1 MTALSD
7 AFASSGL
14 CPSCFSGTG
23 GAQTCPVCG
32 YTPAGESDWNRLP
45 PGTVL
50 RERYAVGGALGQGG
64 FGVTYLG
71 LDLLLHTR
79 LAIKEYYPSGICAR
93 NPESRSVRHA
103 SRDLE
108 EDFKKGME
116 KFLEE
121 ARTLA
126 RFEDHPN
133 IVSVKDFFEENG
145 TAYMVMNYV
154 EGKTLGEHLKERGG
168 RIPFDEAMGI
178 LSPLMDALD
187 EIHASGTI
195 HRDLSPDNIY
205 LTRYGQP
212 KLLDFGASKS
222 ALSMMQQRS
231 HSVILKRGY
240 SPPEQYQSRG
250 RLGPWTDVYGMAATL
265 YRCVTGEVPA
275 DAMDRMEEDIL
286 KPPCESTAQIPGHV
300 DSAIVRALSVSAKN
314 RPQSM
319 EEFRNMLGG
328 SEPRTPPS
336 IPAPQSSFSDTPR
349 MESPS
354 FPPPPEE
361 KPQPE
366 RRPPVPKGEK
376 AFSPKLLLALLI
388 PIVAFFLFGDGG
400 RTASTGRSPSQSASQ
415 SQSQSA
421 NTSTTSSPTD
431 PVLRRAQE
439 GDAEAQA
446 AMGIRYYKGE
456 GVPVNDAKAV
466 EWLRKAADQGHEVA
480 QAGLGWMYHFG
491 RGVEQD
497 DKMAVE
503 WFRKAAAQGHP
514 DAQCNLGWMYANGR
528 GVAQDDKMAVE
539 WYRKA
544 AAQGHA
550 GAQNNLGEM
559 YAIGGADN
567 KMAVEWYW
575 KAAVQGLAAAQ
586 GNLGWMYHFS
596 RGVAQDDKM
605 ALEWYRK
612 AADQGH
618 ADAQFYLGVMY
629 AEGQGVAQDDRMAV
643 EWYRKAADQGHEL
656 AQDFLGEMYEKG
668 RGVPQDYAKAEKWFR
683 MSAEQ
688 GEGGE
693 SAQFSLGFM
702 YFAGQG
708 VPGNYAEAE
717 KWFRKGAEQGE
728 VKAQYNLGVMYEYGR
743 GVAKDMNKAV
753 EWYRKAAAQGHEG
766 AKYSLERLGK

>member
-32 YTPAGESDWNRLP
+32 YTPAGESDWNRLC

-93 NPESRSVRHA
+93 NPENRSVRFA

-187 EIHASGTI
+187 EVHASGTI

-205 LTRYGQP
+205 LTRFGQP

-265 YRCVTGEVPA
+265 YRCITGVTPP
-275 DAMDRMEEDIL
+275 DALDRMEEDIL
-286 KPPCESTAQIPGHV
+286 IPPRESSAVISV
-300 DSAIVRALSVSAKN
+300 SLDSAIVRALSVSAKN

-319 EEFRNMLGG
+319 EEFREELAGN
-328 SEPRTPPS
+328 
-336 IPAPQSSFSDTPR
+336 A
-349 MESPS
+349 SPS
-354 FPPPPEE
+354 FAARPADTVRVSPFSAAPVQKADPHSPPSPSLAPVITARDGSELLLITAGE
-361 KPQPE
+361 FDMGDGKEADNPRHRVHLDAYYIGKYCVTNAQYLRFVDE
-366 RRPPVPKGEK
+366 TGHRPPDDWRGASSKSYPEGKADHPVVNVSWEDAMAYAQWAGCELPTEAQWEK
-376 AFSPKLLLALLI
+376 AARGPRGFVYPWGNVWNGSK
-388 PIVAFFLFGDGG
+388 FW
-400 RTASTGRSPSQSASQ
+400 RSQF
-415 SQSQSA
+415 
-421 NTSTTSSPTD
+421 
-431 PVLRRAQE
+431 
-439 GDAEAQA
+439 
-446 AMGIRYYKGE
+446 
-456 GVPVNDAKAV
+456 
-466 EWLRKAADQGHEVA
+466 
-480 QAGLGWMYHFG
+480 FG
-491 RGVEQD
+491 RGTVP
-497 DKMAVE
+497 V
-503 WFRKAAAQGHP
+503 
-514 DAQCNLGWMYANGR
+514 DAYPE
-528 GVAQDDKMAVE
+528 GVSGYGTYQ
-539 WYRKA
+539 
-544 AAQGHA
+544 QA
-550 GAQNNLGEM
+550 GN
-559 YAIGGADN
+559 
-567 KMAVEWYW
+567 V
-575 KAAVQGLAAAQ
+575 
-586 GNLGWMYHFS
+586 
-596 RGVAQDDKM
+596 
-605 ALEWYRK
+605 LEWCYDWYDSDYYKSPDSTENPRGPSTGTK
-612 AADQGH
+612 RVLRGGSWRYDNRSYLRCAFRYVGRPSFSHDHNGFRLAIAA
-618 ADAQFYLGVMY
+618 
-629 AEGQGVAQDDRMAV
+629 R
-643 EWYRKAADQGHEL
+643 
-656 AQDFLGEMYEKG
+656 
-668 RGVPQDYAKAEKWFR
+668 
-683 MSAEQ
+683 
-688 GEGGE
+688 
-693 SAQFSLGFM
+693 
-702 YFAGQG
+702 
-708 VPGNYAEAE
+708 
-717 KWFRKGAEQGE
+717 
-728 VKAQYNLGVMYEYGR
+728 
-743 GVAKDMNKAV
+743 
-753 EWYRKAAAQGHEG
+753 
-766 AKYSLERLGK
+766 

>member
-32 YTPAGESDWNRLP
+32 YTPAGESDWNRLC

-93 NPESRSVRHA
+93 NPENRSVRFA

-168 RIPFDEAMGI
+168 RVPFDEAMGI

-275 DAMDRMEEDIL
+275 DAMDRITQDIL
-286 KPPCESTAQIPGHV
+286 VPPNTHGGSIPLHAEK
-300 DSAIVRALSVSAKN
+300 SILRALSLSSES
-314 RPQSM
+314 RQQSM
-319 EEFRNMLGG
+319 GEFKNTLGG

-336 IPAPQSSFSDTPR
+336 IPTPR
-349 MESPS
+349 SSSTAVPRIESPS
-354 FPPPPEE
+354 
-361 KPQPE
+361 
-366 RRPPVPKGEK
+366 
-376 AFSPKLLLALLI
+376 
-388 PIVAFFLFGDGG
+388 
-400 RTASTGRSPSQSASQ
+400 
-415 SQSQSA
+415 
-421 NTSTTSSPTD
+421 D

-439 GDAEAQA
+439 GDAEAQV
-446 AMGIRYYKGE
+446 AMGIRYYQGE
-456 GVPVNDAKAV
+456 DVLKDDANAV
-466 EWLRKAADQGHEVA
+466 EWFLKAAVQGHADAQHSLGWMYEYGLGVEKSGKIAVEWYGKAADQGHAGA
-480 QAGLGWMYHFG
+480 QHSLGRMY
-491 RGVEQD
+491 Q
-497 DKMAVE
+497 K
-503 WFRKAAAQGHP
+503 
-514 DAQCNLGWMYANGR
+514 GR
-528 GVAQDDKMAVE
+528 GVAQDDKKAVD

-544 AAQGHA
+544 ADQGLA
-550 GAQNNLGEM
+550 GAQHSLGRM
-559 YAIGGADN
+559 YANGHGVAKNN
-567 KMAVEWYW
+567 KMAVE
-575 KAAVQGLAAAQ
+575 L
-586 GNLGWMYHFS
+586 
-596 RGVAQDDKM
+596 
-605 ALEWYRK
+605 YRK

-618 ADAQFYLGVMY
+618 ADAQHNLGRMY
-629 AEGQGVAQDDRMAV
+629 ANGHGAEKNDRMAV
-643 EWYRKAADQGHEL
+643 EWYRKAADQGH
-656 AQDFLGEMYEKG
+656 AD
-668 RGVPQDYAKAEKWFR
+668 
-683 MSAEQ
+683 
-688 GEGGE
+688 
-693 SAQFSLGFM
+693 
-702 YFAGQG
+702 GQ
-708 VPGNYAEAE
+708 YD
-717 KWFRKGAEQGE
+717 
-728 VKAQYNLGVMYEYGR
+728 LGVMYEYGR
-743 GVAKDMNKAV
+743 GILKDYKKAVEWYRKAADQGHTDAQYDLGVMYEYGQGILKDYKKAVEWYRKAANQGHAWAQCNLGWMYQYGRGVAKDKNKAV
-753 EWYRKAAAQGHEG
+753 EWYRKAAAQGETL
-766 AKYSLERLGK
+766 AQDSLERLGAE